1 MKNIG
6 DLVLSVTVC
15 LLLVACRSTRPNAT
29 AWDVVITKT
38 TPASI
43 EVDLIGIS
51 SIERPA
57 WEGYDLDQY
66 WSPGEMDSRRAHAD
80 KLSKN
85 LQTGQPWVVSWSDP
99 QWQKW
104 LDRGATELLI
114 LANLP
119 GQFAPGR
126 TDPRRTFLPLDR
138 NHWRTKGNRLEIEV
152 QDTIV
157 RPLTP

>member
-1 MKNIG
+1 MK
-6 DLVLSVTVC
+6 LFTQVLLMAGLSQ
-15 LLLVACRSTRPNAT
+15 LLVSCQSTHPQPA
-29 AWDVVITKT
+29 AWDLVITKT
-38 TPASI
+38 VPASI

-51 SIERPA
+51 DIERPA

-66 WSPGEMDSRRAHAD
+66 WTAGDSRRAKAD

-85 LQTGQPWVVSWSDP
+85 LETGQPWVVSRTDH

-104 LDRGATELLI
+104 LSHGASQLLI
-114 LANLP
+114 MANLP
-119 GQFAPGR
+119 GHFAPGP
-126 TDPRRTFLPLDR
+126 TDPRRTFLPLAPDR
-138 NHWRTKGNRLEIEV
+138 WKTKNGRLDIEV

>member
-1 MKNIG
+1 MNNIG
-6 DLVLSVTVC
+6 V
-15 LLLVACRSTRPNAT
+15 LLLAVALSLLLAGCQTTRPSAT

-51 SIERPA
+51 DIERPA

-66 WSPGEMDSRRAHAD
+66 WSSGDSRRANAE
-80 KLSKN
+80 KLSKSLPAN
-85 LQTGQPWVVSWSDP
+85 QPWVISRNDP
-99 QWQKW
+99 EWQKW
-104 LDRGATELLI
+104 FSHGATELLV

-119 GQFAPGR
+119 GHFAPGP
-126 TDPRRTFLPLDR
+126 TDPRRIFLPLAKD
-138 NHWRTKGNRLEIEV
+138 HWQTKGGKLEIEV